1 MFYKNNMSGKQVDAK
16 AWSSAAVT
24 QIYARQHKGM
34 MNSAS
39 KSNRSGSFRSNPHPS
54 LSRQSSLPASTERP
68 IKFNTST
75 GGIRDQENAM
85 NNSSLLEDPEPE
97 ALKIDA
103 SNYDDGKEN
112 DSTKTHTSVLT

>member
-1 MFYKNNMSGKQVDAK
+1 
-16 AWSSAAVT
+16 
-24 QIYARQHKGM
+24 M

-39 KSNRSGSFRSNPHPS
+39 KSNRSGSFRSNNHPS

-68 IKFNTST
+68 IKVNNST

-85 NNSSLLEDPEPE
+85 HNSSLLEDPEPE

-103 SNYDDGKEN
+103 SNYDDGKKHN
-112 DSTKTHTSVLT
+112 STKHTPPFSH

>member
-1 MFYKNNMSGKQVDAK
+1 
-16 AWSSAAVT
+16 
-24 QIYARQHKGM
+24 M

-39 KSNRSGSFRSNPHPS
+39 KSNRSGSFRGNPHTS

-68 IKFNTST
+68 IKLHTST

-103 SNYDDGKEN
+103 SNYDDGKKN
-112 DSTKTHTSVLT
+112 NSKRTTPC

>member
-1 MFYKNNMSGKQVDAK
+1 MMSSV
-16 AWSSAAVT
+16 
-24 QIYARQHKGM
+24 
-34 MNSAS
+34 S
-39 KSNRSGSFRSNPHPS
+39 KSNRSGSFRSNPHQS

-103 SNYDDGKEN
+103 SNYDDGKESS
-112 DSTKTHTSVLT
+112 STKTHLPSNIDLRFR

>member
-1 MFYKNNMSGKQVDAK
+1 MFYKNVKSGKQVDAK
-16 AWSSAAVT
+16 AWSSSAAT
-24 QIYARQHKGM
+24 QIYDRQNKGM

-112 DSTKTHTSVLT
+112 DSTRTQTSFLT

>member
-1 MFYKNNMSGKQVDAK
+1 
-16 AWSSAAVT
+16 
-24 QIYARQHKGM
+24 M

-39 KSNRSGSFRSNPHPS
+39 KSNRSGSFRSIPHPS

-75 GGIRDQENAM
+75 GGTRDQENAM

-112 DSTKTHTSVLT
+112 DSTKTHTSVFT